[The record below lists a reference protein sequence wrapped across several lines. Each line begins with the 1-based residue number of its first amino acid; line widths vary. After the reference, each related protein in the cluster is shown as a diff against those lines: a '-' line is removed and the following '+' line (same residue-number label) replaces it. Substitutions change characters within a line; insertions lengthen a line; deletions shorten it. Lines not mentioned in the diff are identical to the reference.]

1 MSDIRFNQW
10 LHQSGTG
17 GVSQSDGGHVG
28 IGTTNPLIPVGAGN
42 THILNVGVVTCN
54 NISAGSSITAG
65 TFYGSGA
72 NLTSLPSQLTLSNNA
87 DNRVITG
94 GSGTNLNGEANLTFD
109 GTNLKIGN
117 AGTDGVL
124 RIRGAANSTQVS
136 ISDNTSATLRI
147 KTATGALGQ
156 IFVESGQN
164 LVLGTDNTERLR
176 IDSSG
181 RVLIGTT
188 TEGAVSGNNL
198 TIASNTGYCGMTIRS
213 GTSSEGNIFFSDAT
227 SGNGESVG
235 MLRYEHANDAMVI
248 KTANA
253 ERLRIKSDGKVGVGT
268 DSPLSILSA
277 YGENRGEGT
286 VTGQIT
292 AKDNAAYNASPTA
305 GIVFQGHYASNN
317 AQAIFAGIT
326 GFKENANDGNLAG
339 ALALHVRA
347 NGAVAYEALRIKSD
361 GNVIIGS
368 GGSWSYPKALNVQ
381 GSSGSILSLYN
392 ADTTTYAANTTSAI
406 EFKLLTGNT
415 GNQSGSCEIRAFK
428 ENGTNGNNAR
438 ALSFYTGGNGGS
450 PSEKLRI
457 TSDGEVTKP
466 NNPRFQAYMSGTHFQ
481 ISGGSNNIA
490 YNTEVYDVGSNYNT
504 SNGRFTA
511 PVDGAYYFQHC
522 LQVRK
527 ALSGTGVIEAKVW
540 VIPVGGSA
548 TERIRDYKEVIATNM
563 SGRAFGVLQLN
574 AGDQVYPAYYS
585 GINPT
590 YVQNNGGNTPL
601 TSFFEGYLV
610 G

>member
-94 GSGTNLNGEANLTFD
+94 GSGTNLNGEANLTFN
-109 GTNLKIGN
+109 GNTLSVTGTTNLYGN
-117 AGTDGVL
+117 GGASAVWGNTGYTGHLTYDGSNNAVIRAASGKALIFQTDHL
-124 RIRGAANSTQVS
+124 N
-136 ISDNTSATLRI
+136 
-147 KTATGALGQ
+147 
-156 IFVESGQN
+156 
-164 LVLGTDNTERLR
+164 ERLR
-176 IDSSG
+176 IHSSG

-188 TEGAVSGNNL
+188 NEGAVSANNF
-198 TIASNTGYCGMTIRS
+198 TIASSSYCGMTIRS

-248 KTANA
+248 KTANT
-253 ERLRIKSDGKVGVGT
+253 E
-268 DSPLSILSA
+268 
-277 YGENRGEGT
+277 
-286 VTGQIT
+286 Q
-292 AKDNAAYNASPTA
+292 
-305 GIVFQGHYASNN
+305 
-317 AQAIFAGIT
+317 
-326 GFKENANDGNLAG
+326 
-339 ALALHVRA
+339 
-347 NGAVAYEALRIKSD
+347 LRIKSD
-361 GNVIIGS
+361 GNIIIGS

-438 ALSFYTGGNGGS
+438 ALSFYTGANGGS
-450 PSEKLRI
+450 PTEKLRI
-457 TSDGEVTKP
+457 NSSGHVTKP
-466 NNPRFQAYMSGTHFQ
+466 NQPSFHVSRR
-481 ISGGSNNIA
+481 GGNVSANNYVVFDQVFHNNGNH
-490 YNTEVYDVGSNYNT
+490 YNN

-511 PVDGAYYFQHC
+511 PV
-522 LQVRK
+522 
-527 ALSGTGVIEAKVW
+527 TGVYFFSAWNYTGGTSAFQLRINGSVYAEYTWDDTGGCGTW
-540 VIPVGGSA
+540 VCPMTAGQYAQIYTRYYGWRGTA
-548 TERIRDYKEVIATNM
+548 DYH
-563 SGRAFGVLQLN
+563 
-574 AGDQVYPAYYS
+574 
-585 GINPT
+585 
-590 YVQNNGGNTPL
+590 NGFNGFL
-601 TSFFEGYLV
+601 IG
-610 G
+610 

>member
-1 MSDIRFNQW
+1 MTSEIRTNSITSRAGMSTVTMTDSGPMFSGITTFVDNSGFTFGVGGGTSIFTPATNVLTFGTNNTEKIRIDASGHMHGVGVITATHFYGDGSN
-10 LHQSGTG
+10 LTGLPAGTTINSNTNNYLITGTG
-17 GVSQSDGGHVG
+17 
-28 IGTTNPLIPVGAGN
+28 TAN
-42 THILNVGVVTCN
+42 TL
-54 NISAGSSITAG
+54 
-65 TFYGSGA
+65 
-72 NLTSLPSQLTLSNNA
+72 Q
-87 DNRVITG
+87 
-94 GSGTNLNGEANLTFD
+94 GEANLTFD
-109 GTNLKIGN
+109 GSTLSITGAATLGN
-117 AGTDGVL
+117 GSGLNWGDTSA
-124 RIRGAANSTQVS
+124 RIRG
-136 ISDNTSATLRI
+136 
-147 KTATGALGQ
+147 
-156 IFVESGQN
+156 ESGSSGLLRFDTN
-164 LVLGTDNTERLR
+164 GGERLR
-176 IDSSG
+176 IDSAG

-188 TEGAVSGNNL
+188 TEGAVSANNF
-198 TIASNTGYCGMTIRS
+198 TIASSSYCGMTIRS

-392 ADTTTYAANTTSAI
+392 ADTTTYAANTSTAI
-406 EFKLLTGNT
+406 ELKLLTGNT

-438 ALSFYTGGNGGS
+438 ALSFYTGANGGS
-450 PSEKLRI
+450 PTEKLRI
-457 TSDGEVTKP
+457 NSSGHVTKP
-466 NNPRFQAYMSGTHFQ
+466 NQPSFHVSRRAGDVSANNYITFDQVFHNN
-481 ISGGSNNIA
+481 GSHYNN
-490 YNTEVYDVGSNYNT
+490 

-511 PVDGAYYFQHC
+511 PV
-522 LQVRK
+522 
-527 ALSGTGVIEAKVW
+527 TGVYFFSAWNYTGGTSAFQLRINGSVYAEYTWDDTGGCGTW
-540 VIPVGGSA
+540 VCPMTAGQYAQIYTRYYGWRGTA
-548 TERIRDYKEVIATNM
+548 DYH
-563 SGRAFGVLQLN
+563 
-574 AGDQVYPAYYS
+574 
-585 GINPT
+585 
-590 YVQNNGGNTPL
+590 NGFNGFL
-601 TSFFEGYLV
+601 IG
-610 G
+610 

>member
-109 GTNLKIGN
+109 GTHL
-117 AGTDGVL
+117 V
-124 RIRGAANSTQVS
+124 VS
-136 ISDNTSATLRI
+136 PTS
-147 KTATGALGQ
+147 
-156 IFVESGQN
+156 
-164 LVLGTDNTERLR
+164 
-176 IDSSG
+176 
-181 RVLIGTT
+181 
-188 TEGAVSGNNL
+188 
-198 TIASNTGYCGMTIRS
+198 ASNTIR
-213 GTSSEGNIFFSDAT
+213 TKIRASS
-227 SGNGESVG
+227 
-235 MLRYEHANDAMVI
+235 ANDDGRLGIYYGNTEIAALFGKWSGSAFSAGLNIPYEPFVV
-248 KTANA
+248 TGASGA
-253 ERLRIKSDGKVGVGT
+253 ERLRILSNGRVGVGT
-268 DSPLSILSA
+268 DSPLSVLTA

-457 TSDGEVTKP
+457 SSEGYVTKP
-466 NNPRFQAYMSGTHFQ
+466 NQPSFHVSRRAGDVSANNYITFDQVFHNN
-481 ISGGSNNIA
+481 GSH
-490 YNTEVYDVGSNYNT
+490 YDNT
-504 SNGRFTA
+504 NGRFTA
-511 PVDGAYYFQHC
+511 PVSGTYYFS
-522 LQVRK
+522 
-527 ALSGTGVIEAKVW
+527 AWNYTGGTSAFQLRINGSVYAEYTWDDTGGCGTW
-540 VIPVGGSA
+540 VCPMTAGQYAQIYTRFYSWRGTA
-548 TERIRDYKEVIATNM
+548 DYH
-563 SGRAFGVLQLN
+563 
-574 AGDQVYPAYYS
+574 
-585 GINPT
+585 
-590 YVQNNGGNTPL
+590 NGFNGFL
-601 TSFFEGYLV
+601 IG
-610 G
+610 